1 MSDHPIPGFPVDP
14 LYDQL
19 MAHGTGRINDGFLA
33 GMLTTQYYGGGA
45 LPPRL
50 GLDPE
55 TFSQLLAHHFAG
67 ATLPRAKSQP
77 ASRLDLRL
85 VEEKE
90 ELIKLMGR
98 YRAQFDPSEV
108 WMSQIVATACMAS
121 NHLWQ
126 DLGLWSRTPLSAL
139 MEQNFP
145 VLAARNDRNMKWKK
159 FLYKQLCDE
168 EGIHVCRAPSCDV
181 CSDYRN
187 CFGPEE

>member
-1 MSDHPIPGFPVDP
+1 MSDHPGHPVDP
-14 LYDQL
+14 LYDHL

-33 GMLTTQYYGGGA
+33 GMLVTHYHGGGA

-55 TFSQLLAHHFAG
+55 TFFQLLEHHFAG
-67 ATLPRAKSQP
+67 ATLPGAKSQP
-77 ASRLDLRL
+77 PPRLDLRL
-85 VEEKE
+85 VEEKQ

-98 YRAQFDPSEV
+98 YRAQLDTSEV
-108 WMSQIVATACMAS
+108 WMGQIVATGCMAS

-126 DLGLWSRTPLSAL
+126 DLGLRSRTLLSVL

-145 VLAARNDRNMKWKK
+145 ALAARNDRNMKWKK

-168 EGIHVCRAPSCDV
+168 EGIQVCRAPSCDV